1 MKEHDPRIVGPGT
14 WITTHVY
21 CLVCDKSG
29 RRRDYRECG
38 SFIYRMIH
46 AFPCR
51 KCRRHAV
58 KYLNKHSLPRN
69 KEEGSLF
76 EWSVTFH
83 NAVNTRLKKPEM
95 PLVDARAIYENTEV
109 VLNDPHTG
117 NTCSL
122 NGEATCEDKPL

>member
-1 MKEHDPRIVGPGT
+1 MKEHDPKIVGPGT
-14 WITTHVY
+14 WITAHVY

-38 SFIYRMIH
+38 NFIYRMIH

-58 KYLNKHSLPRN
+58 KYLDKHPVPHN

-83 NAVNTRLKKPEM
+83 NAVNVRLKKPEM
-95 PLVDARAIYENTEV
+95 PLGQARAIYENTEV
-109 VLNDPHTG
+109 VLNDAHTG

-122 NGEATCEDKPL
+122 NGESTCEDKPL